1 MKNSKTMA
9 YINLFSVLRNIEDLC
24 RLDELSKEIITDENI
39 SVSFNIKGGVKAA
52 LIFKDGK
59 CTFVP
64 NRGRARIRL
73 YFTSFE
79 HMNKMV
85 DGDAMPIPLSGLFK
99 ISFLTKK
106 FMKLTDR
113 LEFYLRPEENLLQDP
128 KFMQVHTELLL
139 YTAVNAAA
147 QFANADPIGNLIAK
161 DIADGHVAVEINDG
175 PGVHA
180 IVNDGKITVEK
191 GSSDAPRARMDF
203 ADTQAAYGLLSGNAD
218 AYTCIA
224 SSKLMLSGY
233 IPMLDNINK
242 LLFHIAAY
250 LR

>member
-1 MKNSKTMA
+1 MA

-24 RLDELSKEIITDENI
+24 RLDEFSKEIIKDENVSI
-39 SVSFNIKGGVKAA
+39 SFNIKNGPKAA
-52 LIFKDGK
+52 LVFKDGA
-59 CTFVP
+59 CTFIP
-64 NRGRARIRL
+64 NQGKARIRL
-73 YFTSFE
+73 FFTSFE

-85 DGDAMPIPLSGLFK
+85 DGEAMPIPLSGFFK

-106 FMKLTDR
+106 FMKLSER
-113 LEFYLRPEENLLQDP
+113 LEFYLRPEDELLKDA
-128 KFMQVHTELLL
+128 KFMSIHTELLL

-147 QFANADPIGNLIAK
+147 QFANADPIGKLIAK
-161 DIADGHVAVEINDG
+161 DIPNGQVAVQIKDG
-175 PGVHA
+175 PGVCA
-180 IVNDGKITVEK
+180 AVNDGKITVAK
-191 GSSDAPRARMDF
+191 GSADAPRARMDF
-203 ADTQAAYGLLSGNAD
+203 ADTEAAYGLLSGSID

-224 SSKLMLSGY
+224 SSKLSLSGF

>member
-9 YINLFSVLRNIEDLC
+9 YINLYSVLRNIEDLC
-24 RLDELSKEIITDENI
+24 RLDEYAKEIIKDENI
-39 SVSFNIKGGVKAA
+39 SISFNIKGGVSAA
-52 LIFKDGK
+52 LVFKNGT
-59 CTFVP
+59 CTFIP
-64 NRGRARIRL
+64 NRKKARIRL

-79 HMNKMV
+79 HLNKMV
-85 DGDAMPIPLSGLFK
+85 DGEAMPIPLSGLLK

-106 FMKLTDR
+106 FMKLSER
-113 LEFYLRPEENLLQDP
+113 LEFYLRPDEKLLKDP
-128 KFMQVHTELLL
+128 KFMSIHTELLL

-147 QFANADPIGNLIAK
+147 QFANADPVGRLIAE
-161 DIADGHVAVEINDG
+161 DIADGQVAVEIEDG
-175 PGVHA
+175 PCVYVEVNNGVIKVA
-180 IVNDGKITVEK
+180 K
-191 GSSDAPRARMDF
+191 GQSQAPRARMNF
-203 ADTQAAYGLLSGNAD
+203 ADTEAAYGLLSGNID

-224 SSKLMLSGY
+224 SSKLSLSGY